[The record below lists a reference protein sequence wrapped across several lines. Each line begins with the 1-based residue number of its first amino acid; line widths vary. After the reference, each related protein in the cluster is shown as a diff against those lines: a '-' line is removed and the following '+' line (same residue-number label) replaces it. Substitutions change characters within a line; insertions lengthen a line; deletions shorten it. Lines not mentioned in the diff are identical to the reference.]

1 MRKILNEWKKFLKES
16 KEEDDLYIAGI
27 VLQALETGN
36 EGAIEMQDKLRAQ
49 KKRTSRILKSILDD
63 PELEGNVFDNELI
76 WKGNRILHFLI
87 SVKNDSNVK
96 YFVDHEEFKAR
107 VKQMLNKV
115 EADDFEIP
123 TRTSLDFRNPSG
135 SRFSDADHSGGP
147 GDAGLALPNDAFS
160 QEDRTDLD
168 ANIKLWANFH
178 QALWK
183 GDEETYYDAAQEV
196 LPAISFFIS
205 LYREYMPD
213 DIKYIDS
220 LEDLRQK
227 IMDKEPPAP
236 KTINP
241 RQALIDAKNKM
252 KEIKNQ
258 IEAKKKERKGY
269 IQDKKKYEEFSNSIL
284 ELEGLLKV
292 ARVEKDEAIRSMRG
306 R

>member
-1 MRKILNEWKKFLKES
+1 MRKILNEWRRFLKES
-16 KEEDDLYIAGI
+16 KEEDDFDIAGI
-27 VLQALETGN
+27 ILQALETGN
-36 EGAIEMQDKLRAQ
+36 EGAIEMQDKLRVQ
-49 KKRTSRILKSILDD
+49 KQRAIRILKSVLGD
-63 PELEGNVFDNELI
+63 EHLEGGAYETDSIYKRNFDV
-76 WKGNRILHFLI
+76 HFMV
-87 SVKNDSNVK
+87 STVGESGWK
-96 YFVDHEEFKAR
+96 YFESQEEFRDR
-107 VKQMLNKV
+107 VQLVLNKI
-115 EADDFEIP
+115 ESGDFIIP

-135 SRFSDADHSGGP
+135 ARFSDADHSGGP

-183 GDEETYYDAAQEV
+183 GDEETYYDAAQKV

-205 LYREYMPD
+205 LYREYMPND
-213 DIKYIDS
+213 TKYIES

-227 IMDKEPPAP
+227 IMDEEPPAP
-236 KTINP
+236 KIINP
-241 RQALIDAKNKM
+241 RQALVDAKNKM

>member
-1 MRKILNEWKKFLKES
+1 
-16 KEEDDLYIAGI
+16 
-27 VLQALETGN
+27 
-36 EGAIEMQDKLRAQ
+36 
-49 KKRTSRILKSILDD
+49 
-63 PELEGNVFDNELI
+63 
-76 WKGNRILHFLI
+76 
-87 SVKNDSNVK
+87 
-96 YFVDHEEFKAR
+96 
-107 VKQMLNKV
+107 MLNKV

-196 LPAISFFIS
+196 LPAISHFIS
-205 LYREYMPD
+205 LYKEYMPND
-213 DIKYIDS
+213 TKYIES

-227 IMDKEPPAP
+227 IMDEEPPAP